1 MIDVKKLISGFLILA
16 AAAVGSGFIL
26 SFAGNFTPSTI
37 TATGPRISETGLP
50 LGTSPTLGANAF
62 VDTGS
67 LQGNAAEMLSDI
79 DTSST
84 AAVAS
89 DPNNLT
95 NTFAD
100 SFLNGLVAANPDGA
114 SVDSSGNPNFS
125 APDAQAV
132 SQALASDPTFQNFK
146 APDWDAEAAK
156 IKIITTGN
164 SSENIDNYVM
174 AFNGVYQKYIG
185 NTDIGGILGEE
196 NAADAQ
202 TITNQT
208 QETLQTVAAIPT
220 PSSMVGLQESF
231 IKLLVYEKN
240 STQLISEAATD
251 PLRSSLTFQD
261 EQSKYDLAVT
271 NFSTQ
276 WSRFSANIQS
286 SALLIDPPQNRTV
299 AFIDRF
305 LDIPT
310 ANAQLVVSDPA
321 VFGVVTGQLSI
332 NSAELGKTIEKYV
345 EDIALQVT
353 INLLTNLIQR
363 KVLTWIQGSG
373 APRFVTD
380 FGTQMVNSFQTAAIN
395 KLNSYMKCV
404 PTSMTPSLKILLST
418 PSVASK
424 NSCGAEFNGQLSGN
438 NLANL
443 QNHFTNFSDYLSLYS
458 AGGNGFS
465 VLMTANDTSISAGTQ
480 NAQAKQTQTVAQQ
493 GWKGSETCAQGN
505 GDPNG
510 FHYECQ
516 DGGTLSGSQCEIDS
530 GGVTLDVDATE
541 VQNLGQCN
549 DGSNPTITSPGQTT
563 GQGFFSSIKSGTENI
578 TSAKNLAGIFNALL
592 SSVLNTLSQDAI
604 SFSNTELNNLE
615 NGTSGGGSDGGL
627 MSVVSSS
634 LMLTTS
640 SSTSMMQCIPAN
652 QTTIFDAS
660 TSQATASFSV
670 AGGTIDSTCAG
681 NNNCPSTEN
690 SDGTPIYHWS
700 APGSLNY
707 APTGTLPVGSSFFT
721 TYNAT
726 GTYFVT
732 ATASTDQGTSTCE
745 VDVTTGQ

>member
-26 SFAGNFTPSTI
+26 SFAGNFTP
-37 TATGPRISETGLP
+37 ATTTPAGPRISETGLA

-114 SVDSSGNPNFS
+114 SVDSSGNPDFS
-125 APDAQAV
+125 APDTQAV

-146 APDWDAEAAK
+146 APDWDVEAAK
-156 IKIITTGN
+156 VKIITTSN

-185 NTDIGGILGEE
+185 NTDIGGMLGEE

-202 TITNQT
+202 IITNQT
-208 QETLQTVAAIPT
+208 QETLQAIAAIPT

-251 PLRSSLTFQD
+251 PLKSSLTFQD
-261 EQSKYDLAVT
+261 EQPKYDLAVT
-271 NFSTQ
+271 NFSNQ
-276 WSRFSANIQS
+276 WSRFSASVQD
-286 SALLIDPPQNRTV
+286 SALLVDPPQNKTV

-310 ANAQLVVSDPA
+310 ANAQLVVHDPA
-321 VFGVVTGQLSI
+321 VFTVVSGQLSV
-332 NSAELGKTIEKYV
+332 NTAQLGKTVEKYV
-345 EDIALQVT
+345 EDIALQIL
-353 INLLTNLIQR
+353 INTLTNLIQR

-380 FGTQMVNSFQTAAIN
+380 FGTQMVNAFQTAAVN
-395 KLNSYMKCV
+395 KLNTYMQCV

-418 PSVASK
+418 PSVANK
-424 NSCGAEFNGQLSGN
+424 NACGAEFNSQLSGN
-438 NLANL
+438 NLTNL
-443 QNHFTNFSDYLSLYS
+443 QNHFTNFTDYLSLYS

-465 VLMTANDTSISAGTQ
+465 VLMTANDASLSAGSQ
-480 NAQAKQTQTVAQQ
+480 SSQAKQTQTVAQQ
-493 GWKGSETCAQGN
+493 GWKGSATCTDGSDPDN
-505 GDPNG
+505 GT
-510 FHYECQ
+510 HYTCP
-516 DGGTLSGSQCEIDS
+516 DGGTLDGTMCDLGSGLLPENAIM
-530 GGVTLDVDATE
+530 
-541 VQNLGQCN
+541 VQNGGACAN
-549 DGSNPTITSPGQTT
+549 GSTPQITSPGQAT
-563 GQGFFSSIKSGTENI
+563 GQGFFSSIKSGAENI

-592 SSVLNTLSQDAI
+592 SSLLNTLAQDAI

-615 NGTSGGGSDGGL
+615 NGTSGGTSDSGL
-627 MSVVSSS
+627 IGVSSS
-634 LMLTTS
+634 SLILTSS
-640 SSTSMMQCIPAN
+640 SSTSMMQCIPAD
-652 QTTIFDAS
+652 QTAIFDAS
-660 TSQATASFSV
+660 TSQATASFSA

-707 APTGTLPVGSSFFT
+707 AAAGALPVGSSFFT

-732 ATASTDQGTSTCE
+732 AIASTDQSTSTCE